1 MMSKNE
7 TPMIRWYWNQVGG
20 TLVEEFPAVCRT
32 ALCGQRLLDAIILPK
47 RETRIA
53 QWREVALEGEE
64 VIVVQAK
71 ASRLGMYLMGQ
82 TFFSAQLVQCF
93 RPAPVHSIALCTAD
107 DSVLR
112 SLLEQYP
119 GMEVVIFPR
128 ANASELVR
136 AAEATPS
143 APLTHPA

>member
-7 TPMIRWYWNQVGG
+7 TPMIRWYWNQIGG

-32 ALCGQRLLDAIILPK
+32 ALCGQHLLDAIILPK
-47 RETRIA
+47 RETRLA
-53 QWREVALEGEE
+53 KWREVSLEGEE
-64 VIVVQAK
+64 GIVVPAK

-93 RPAPVHSIALCTAD
+93 RPASVHAVALCTAD

-112 SLLEQYP
+112 PLLEQNP

-128 ANASELVR
+128 VNASELVR
-136 AAEATPS
+136 AEEATTA

>member
-7 TPMIRWYWNQVGG
+7 TPMIRWYWNQIGG

-47 RETRIA
+47 RDTRIA
-53 QWREVALEGEE
+53 QWREVSLEGEE

-93 RPAPVHSIALCTAD
+93 RPASVHSVALCTAD

-112 SLLEQYP
+112 PLLEQYR
-119 GMEVVIFPR
+119 GMAVVIFPS
-128 ANASELVR
+128 ANASELVLS
-136 AAEATPS
+136 EKATT
-143 APLTHPA
+143 AVPLTHPT